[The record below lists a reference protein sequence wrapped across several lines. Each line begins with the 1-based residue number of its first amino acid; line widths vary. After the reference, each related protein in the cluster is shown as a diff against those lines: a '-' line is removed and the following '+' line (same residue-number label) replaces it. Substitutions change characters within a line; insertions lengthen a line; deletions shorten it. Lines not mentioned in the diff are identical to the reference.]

1 MAKKRSKT
9 SRGSKTSE
17 KKTVKNSEK
26 PKASKKRSVKVFFQ
40 NLKKKLQPDYKRSNI
55 FRHKSFRRSYREDYQ
70 RDLEV
75 PGMMYHIM
83 ATFKII
89 FKNWKLFLPLML
101 IAVVLS
107 IVLVGLMSED
117 TYRQF
122 QTVLDQTSAQMGSGD
137 IGNVARAG
145 LLLISTVTTGG
156 LSGASNEVTIT
167 FSVLI
172 FLMVWLTTVFLLRH
186 RLAGHQVKLR
196 DGLYNGMTP
205 LISTL
210 VVFLIAVLQCVPIF
224 ILIIAYSAAVRTE
237 FLTTPFYALV
247 FFIFAALLILLSS
260 YWLSSTLIALV
271 AVTAPGMYPMP
282 AMKASS
288 ELMSGRRVRFIL
300 RIISLIVV
308 VVIMWVI
315 VMMPLILFDLWMK
328 QFEWTAYVPFVSICL
343 VVMTCFTEIY
353 VSAYLYLY
361 YRYLLDA

>member
-1 MAKKRSKT
+1 MAKKHSKAVAAK
-9 SRGSKTSE
+9 SSE
-17 KKTVKNSEK
+17 
-26 PKASKKRSVKVFFQ
+26 KRSVKKFFLGVKEK
-40 NLKKKLQPDYKRSNI
+40 LKPRYKNSDI

-70 RDLEV
+70 RELEI

-83 ATFKII
+83 ATFRII

-101 IAVVLS
+101 IAAVLS
-107 IVLVGLMSED
+107 VALVGLMSED

-172 FLMVWLTTVFLLRH
+172 FLVVWLTTAFLLRH
-186 RLAGHQVKLR
+186 RLAGHEVKLR

-210 VVFLIAVLQCVPIF
+210 VVFLVAVLQCVPIF

-237 FLTTPFYALV
+237 FLATPFYALI
-247 FFIFAALLILLSS
+247 FFVFAALLILLSG

-282 AMKASS
+282 ALRASS

-308 VVIMWVI
+308 VVIMWVV

-328 QFEWTAYVPFVSICL
+328 QFEWTAYVPFVSVCL
-343 VVMTCFTEIY
+343 VLMTCFTEIY